1 MDGILPYFY
10 NSINHMNYD
19 NITFDSLLNKKVIQF
34 LYVELDLP
42 LIKLL
47 KKLGNNLKNMML

>member
-1 MDGILPYFY
+1 MESVTYFY

-19 NITFDSLLNKKVIQF
+19 NITFDSLLNKVIQF

-42 LIKLL
+42 LIKLAKIKIIL
-47 KKLGNNLKNMML
+47 KI